1 MPVSIGGGTRGATV
15 PTSDAN
21 CADPTQPFP
30 ISDAI
35 LHGGLSACA
44 ELNPACDSNLSDAV
58 GARQL
63 GHLAAQTLSLTYS
76 IAAFPGF
83 GSNSLGP
90 CEATYGSQMSTLGL
104 TSSSDFQDVLDKAND
119 LIDDSTGAGSS
130 TQAEVI
136 AMTTLI
142 GQCVNKI
149 DSFVSVYPS
158 GRGDS
163 FVPGYSSG
171 EGGFPFLALLGGV
184 GVAIA
189 VAAVITPGIKARRWR
204 RPNWW

>member
-1 MPVSIGGGTRGATV
+1 MTIGGATRGVTV
-15 PTSDAN
+15 PASDAD
-21 CADPTQPFP
+21 CGDPTQPFP

-35 LHGGLSACA
+35 LSGGLTACA
-44 ELNPACDSNLSDAV
+44 ELNPPCDSNLSDAV

-63 GHLAAQTLSLTYS
+63 GHLSAQTLALTYG

-83 GSNSLGP
+83 DSNTLGP
-90 CEATYGSQMSTLGL
+90 CLATHGSQMSTLGL
-104 TSSSDFQDVLDKAND
+104 TSSSTFQDVLDKAND
-119 LIDDSTGAGSS
+119 LIDESTGAGSS

-136 AMTTLI
+136 AMTDLI

-149 DSFVSVYPS
+149 DSFVSASAS
-158 GRGDS
+158 GKGDS

-171 EGGFPFLALLGGV
+171 DGGFPLLALLGSV

-189 VAAVITPGIKARRWR
+189 VAAVIIPGIKARRWR